1 MHSKELAAKLVP
13 ALEKACPGIRYDYS
27 LREIERIFDTMLD
40 EAFCPLLP
48 DHQARQDSFGF

>member
-1 MHSKELAAKLVP
+1 MHSKELAAKLVA

-40 EAFCPLLP
+40 EAFCPHLP